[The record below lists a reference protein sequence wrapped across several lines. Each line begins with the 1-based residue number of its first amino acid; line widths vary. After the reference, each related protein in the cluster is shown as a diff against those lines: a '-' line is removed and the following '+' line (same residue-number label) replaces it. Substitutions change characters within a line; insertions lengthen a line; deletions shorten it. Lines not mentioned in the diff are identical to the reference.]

1 MKLSL
6 ILVLLFFQ
14 QNIFENLKKEY
25 IDKGLVKFEHH
36 SFPLDL
42 AALNAEIIIRCHT
55 NNNKKFQLLGEI
67 YKKQNQWA
75 VGSDIN
81 KINDLI
87 KKVGS
92 DFDLTEEKM
101 NACLENN
108 DVQAIVII
116 CEGRTFIAGA
126 DISEFGKE
134 PKGPSLFEVQDVMEN
149 SPKPIIA
156 AIHGTAL
163 GGGLEVALTCHY
175 RIAVPSAKC
184 GLPEVNLGLLPGAG
198 GTQRLP
204 RIVGA
209 QKALVMM
216 TSGEHVPANKCHEMG
231 LVDEMAN
238 ENQLAEDA
246 IVFANKIV
254 SEGRPLVKVR
264 DADEK
269 IKSDKGN
276 DALFSD
282 FRKSISRKTRGF
294 LAPEYNIQC
303 IEAAVNLPFEE
314 GMKVEQDLFMKLMT
328 GSQSAA
334 QRYMFFAQRQVTK
347 IPDIEKETPLIDIN
361 SVGVIGAGTMGG
373 GISMNFA
380 NAGIPVTIVEQSQE
394 RLDKG
399 LGIIRKNYENTAAK
413 GRITSE
419 QVEERMSLINGQTS
433 IESLDSQD
441 LIIEAVFEN
450 MDLKKD
456 IFKQLDSICKEGAI
470 LASNT
475 SALDVNE
482 IADVTS
488 RPEDVIGLHFFSPA
502 NVMKLLEIVR
512 GDKTSKSVVASS
524 LAVAKRIQ
532 KIAAVVG
539 VCPGFVGNRILAQR
553 QREAN
558 KLILEGALPWDIDDA
573 LFDFGFPMGPFAMS
587 DLAGLDIGWN
597 KETSNGETLRD
608 VLCEAGRLG
617 QKSGKGFYV
626 YDENRNKSPDSEV
639 EALIRKFGEERQ
651 IQMRDIS
658 KEEILQRCLYPMINE
673 GFKILEEGMAIRASD
688 IDIVWTNG
696 YGWPV
701 YEGGPMFYGNLIG
714 YDKILDWLKN
724 AEKELGPEFKPSE
737 YLERVVAEKINIL

>member
-1 MKLSL
+1 MLTINEVTNLEVTDSVALITLNSPPVNALSAN
-6 ILVLLFFQ
+6 VR
-14 QNIFENLKKEY
+14 E
-25 IDKGLVKFEHH
+25 GLNNGVE
-36 SFPLDL
+36 
-42 AALNAEIIIRCHT
+42 AA
-55 NNNKKFQLLGEI
+55 
-67 YKKQNQWA
+67 
-75 VGSDIN
+75 
-81 KINDLI
+81 I
-87 KKVGS
+87 KDNEVNS
-92 DFDLTEEKM
+92 
-101 NACLENN
+101 
-108 DVQAIVII
+108 IVII
-116 CEGRTFIAGA
+116 CDGRTFIAGA
-126 DISEFGKE
+126 DITEFGKA
-134 PKGPSLFEVQDVMEN
+134 PKGPSLYDVQDMIEN
-149 SPKPIIA
+149 SPKPVIA

-209 QKALVMM
+209 HKALIMM
-216 TSGEHVPANKCHEMG
+216 TSGEHVPANQCLEMG
-231 LVDEMAN
+231 LVDELAN
-238 ENQLAEDA
+238 EGDLKNDA
-246 IVFANKIV
+246 INFANKIV

-264 DADEK
+264 DADHK
-269 IKSDKGN
+269 ISSDKGN
-276 DALFSD
+276 DDLFTE
-282 FRKSISRKTRGF
+282 FRKSIARKTRGF

-303 IEAAVNLPFEE
+303 VEAAVNLPFEE
-314 GMKVEQDLFMKLMT
+314 GLKVEQDLFMKLMT

-334 QRYMFFAQRQVTK
+334 QRYIFFAERQVTK
-347 IPDIEKETPLIDIN
+347 IPDIEKETPVKEIT

-380 NAGIPVTIVEQSQE
+380 NVGIPVTIIEQNQE

-399 LGIIRKNYENTAAK
+399 LSIIRKNYENTAAK
-413 GRITSE
+413 GRITNE

-433 IESLDSQD
+433 LEALDSQD

-456 IFKQLDSICKEGAI
+456 IFKQLDGICKEGAI

-482 IADVTS
+482 IAAETK

-502 NVMKLLEIVR
+502 NVMRLLEIVR

-524 LAVAKRIQ
+524 LAVAKKIK

-626 YDENRNKSPDSEV
+626 YDENRNKSPDPEV
-639 EALIRKFGEERQ
+639 EAIIKKFGEERQ

-658 KEEILQRCLYPMINE
+658 KEEILERCLYPMINE

-701 YEGGPMFYGNLIG
+701 YEGGPMFYGNLVG
-714 YDKILDWLKN
+714 YDKVLEWLQK
-724 AEKELGPEFKPSE
+724 AEKDLGPEFKPSPF
-737 YLERVVAEKINIL
+737 LEKVVAEKINIL

>member
-1 MKLSL
+1 MPTINEVTSSEIKDSVAVLTLNSPPVNALSAN
-6 ILVLLFFQ
+6 VR
-14 QNIFENLKKEY
+14 E
-25 IDKGLVKFEHH
+25 GLNNGVSAAIEDESVK
-36 SFPLDL
+36 S
-42 AALNAEIIIRCHT
+42 
-55 NNNKKFQLLGEI
+55 
-67 YKKQNQWA
+67 
-75 VGSDIN
+75 
-81 KINDLI
+81 
-87 KKVGS
+87 
-92 DFDLTEEKM
+92 
-101 NACLENN
+101 
-108 DVQAIVII
+108 IVII

-126 DISEFGKE
+126 DITEFGQA
-134 PKGPSLFEVQDVMEN
+134 PRGPSLYDVQDMIEN
-149 SPKPIIA
+149 SPKPVIA

-216 TSGEHVPANKCHEMG
+216 TSGEHVPASQCHEMG
-231 LVDEMAN
+231 LVDEMA
-238 ENQLAEDA
+238 EEGALESDA
-246 IVFANKIV
+246 IKFANQIV
-254 SEGRPLVKVR
+254 SEGKPLVKVR

-269 IKSDKGN
+269 IKSDRGN
-276 DALFSD
+276 DALFAD
-282 FRKSISRKTRGF
+282 FRKSILRKTRGF

-314 GMKVEQDLFMKLMT
+314 GMKVEQELFMKLMS

-347 IPDIEKETPLIDIN
+347 IPDIEKETPLKEIN

-380 NAGIPVTIVEQSQE
+380 NAGIPVTIIEQSQE

-399 LGIIRKNYENTAAK
+399 IGIIRKNYENTAAK
-413 GRITSE
+413 GRISSE
-419 QVEERMSLINGQTS
+419 QVEERMALIDGQTS
-433 IESLDSQD
+433 IDSLNSQD

-456 IFKQLDSICKEGAI
+456 IFKQLDTICKEGAI

-482 IADVTS
+482 IADVTN

-573 LFDFGFPMGPFAMS
+573 LFNFGFPMGPFAMS

-626 YDENRNKSPDSEV
+626 YDENRNKSPDPEV

-658 KEEILQRCLYPMINE
+658 KEEILERCLYPMINE

-701 YEGGPMFYGNLIG
+701 YEGGPMFYGNLVG
-714 YDKILDWLKN
+714 YDKVLSWLQN
-724 AEKELGPEFKPSE
+724 AEKELGPEFKPSAC
-737 YLERVVAEKINIL
+737 LEKVVSEKINIL

>member
-1 MKLSL
+1 MPTINEVTSLEIKDSVAVLTLNSPPVNALSAN
-6 ILVLLFFQ
+6 VR
-14 QNIFENLKKEY
+14 E
-25 IDKGLVKFEHH
+25 GLNNGVSAAIEDESVK
-36 SFPLDL
+36 S
-42 AALNAEIIIRCHT
+42 
-55 NNNKKFQLLGEI
+55 
-67 YKKQNQWA
+67 
-75 VGSDIN
+75 
-81 KINDLI
+81 
-87 KKVGS
+87 
-92 DFDLTEEKM
+92 
-101 NACLENN
+101 
-108 DVQAIVII
+108 IVII

-126 DISEFGKE
+126 DITEFGQA
-134 PKGPSLFEVQDVMEN
+134 PKGPSLYDVQDMIEN
-149 SPKPIIA
+149 SPKPVIA

-216 TSGEHVPANKCHEMG
+216 TSGEHVPASQCHDMG
-231 LVDEMAN
+231 LVDEMA
-238 ENQLAEDA
+238 EEGVLERDA
-246 IVFANKIV
+246 IKFANQIV
-254 SEGRPLVKVR
+254 SEGKPLVKVR

-269 IKSDKGN
+269 IKSDRGN
-276 DALFSD
+276 DALFAD
-282 FRKSISRKTRGF
+282 FRKSILRKTRGF

-314 GMKVEQDLFMKLMT
+314 GMKVEQELFMKLMT

-347 IPDIEKETPLIDIN
+347 IPDIEKETPLKEIN

-380 NAGIPVTIVEQSQE
+380 NAGIPVTIIEQSQE

-399 LGIIRKNYENTAAK
+399 IGIIRKNYENTAAK

-419 QVEERMSLINGQTS
+419 QVEQRMALIDGQTS
-433 IESLDSQD
+433 IDALNSQD

-456 IFKQLDSICKEGAI
+456 IFKQLDTICKEGAI

-482 IADVTS
+482 IADVTN

-597 KETSNGETLRD
+597 KENSNGETLRD

-626 YDENRNKSPDSEV
+626 YDENRNKSPDPEV

-651 IQMRDIS
+651 VQMRDIS
-658 KEEILQRCLYPMINE
+658 KEEILERCLYPMINE

-701 YEGGPMFYGNLIG
+701 YEGGPMFYGNLVG
-714 YDKILDWLKN
+714 YDKVLSWLQN
-724 AEKELGPEFKPSE
+724 AEKELGPEFKPSA
-737 YLERVVAEKINIL
+737 YLEKVVSEKINIL

>member
-1 MKLSL
+1 MPTINEVTSLEIKDSVAVLTLNSPPVNALSAN
-6 ILVLLFFQ
+6 VR
-14 QNIFENLKKEY
+14 E
-25 IDKGLVKFEHH
+25 GLNNGVSAAIEDESVK
-36 SFPLDL
+36 S
-42 AALNAEIIIRCHT
+42 
-55 NNNKKFQLLGEI
+55 
-67 YKKQNQWA
+67 
-75 VGSDIN
+75 
-81 KINDLI
+81 
-87 KKVGS
+87 
-92 DFDLTEEKM
+92 
-101 NACLENN
+101 
-108 DVQAIVII
+108 IVII

-126 DISEFGKE
+126 DITEFGQA
-134 PKGPSLFEVQDVMEN
+134 PKGPSLYDVQDMIEN
-149 SPKPIIA
+149 SPKPVIA

-216 TSGEHVPANKCHEMG
+216 TSGEHVPASQCHDMG
-231 LVDEMAN
+231 LVDEMA
-238 ENQLAEDA
+238 EEGALESDA
-246 IVFANKIV
+246 IKFANQIV
-254 SEGRPLVKVR
+254 SEGKPLVKVR

-269 IKSDKGN
+269 IKSDRGN
-276 DALFSD
+276 DALFAD
-282 FRKSISRKTRGF
+282 FRKSILRKTRGF

-303 IEAAVNLPFEE
+303 IEAAGNLPFEE
-314 GMKVEQDLFMKLMT
+314 GMKVEQELFVKLMS

-347 IPDIEKETPLIDIN
+347 IPDIEKETPLKEIN

-399 LGIIRKNYENTAAK
+399 IGIIRKNYENTAAK
-413 GRITSE
+413 GRISSE
-419 QVEERMSLINGQTS
+419 QVEERMALIDGQTS
-433 IESLDSQD
+433 IDSLNSQD

-456 IFKQLDSICKEGAI
+456 IFKQLDTICKEGAI

-482 IADVTS
+482 IADVTN

-626 YDENRNKSPDSEV
+626 YDENRNKSPDPEV

-658 KEEILQRCLYPMINE
+658 KEEILERCLYPMINE

-701 YEGGPMFYGNLIG
+701 YEGGPMFYGNLVG
-714 YDKILDWLKN
+714 YDKVLSWLQN
-724 AEKELGPEFKPSE
+724 AEKELGPEFKPSA
-737 YLERVVAEKINIL
+737 YLEKVVSEKINIL